1 MPDDG
6 VGEAHGLSHR
16 GNQETKPQLS
26 WEEAIHDIE
35 QEIGTEDKRYA
46 HAQRQQEWRNRFH
59 EAGLQDMAQRM
70 QWEIDLFELVGRPP
84 WENEDPYFRPAA
96 AYSDGSSW
104 PQIDSFTDEMLDYVE
119 ERANVTQNPILK
131 ARYSD
136 VIWERRKR
144 HECARQAVGGY
155 LAAANHYAR
164 LGWGIETAKAI
175 ARALELCLHL
185 NDKELLA
192 QPLSLLRSLL
202 LRFTKADDPQRGL
215 ELADIALKLPSSAWA
230 PSLDKTV
237 RQYLGRAVR
246 YYGSQTGNNPY
257 LERTALEMCLA
268 LHRRSRQDAR
278 VTATLRSKAAS
289 FEREATD
296 RERDSNVAAAALYG
310 DAVGIYQQ
318 LGDRGKVDELQLR
331 IRECNR
337 KGASE
342 FGVISTEIKIPTDDL
357 ERVISLYTER
367 DTRDALA
374 LLSQSFIPNVDKVR
388 GQTKEL
394 KEKTPLQFLLPIGT
408 YSDGRLVGRA
418 LSDTDIFE
426 QNVTR
431 SLVLYHTLNAQIIAD
446 IIARLKERGMGPNEL
461 ADFLL
466 ASPVLAAARKEVLE
480 RAIERYLAGDYIS
493 SIHIVVPELE
503 HTIRSILPRLGQADT
518 KVDRKTG
525 VMRVKP
531 LDDVLRTPK
540 LRKGIGEDV
549 CRYLYIVLVDQ
560 DGLNVRNDVAH
571 GVMALE
577 RLNMTTATL
586 LLHLLLI
593 LTQLQ
598 FVATGPNGSEN
609 ETLAT

>member
-230 PSLDKTV
+230 PSLDNTSVV
-237 RQYLGRAVR
+237 RFVTMGHRPATTHTLSEPLWKCALPCIGGHARTPA
-246 YYGSQTGNNPY
+246 SQPRCVQRPHPSSEKQRIESATAMLPPQPCMETPSAYINSWGIAGKWMSFNCASGN
-257 LERTALEMCLA
+257 A
-268 LHRRSRQDAR
+268 
-278 VTATLRSKAAS
+278 
-289 FEREATD
+289 
-296 RERDSNVAAAALYG
+296 
-310 DAVGIYQQ
+310 
-318 LGDRGKVDELQLR
+318 
-331 IRECNR
+331 
-337 KGASE
+337 
-342 FGVISTEIKIPTDDL
+342 
-357 ERVISLYTER
+357 TER
-367 DTRDALA
+367 AR
-374 LLSQSFIPNVDKVR
+374 QS
-388 GQTKEL
+388 
-394 KEKTPLQFLLPIGT
+394 
-408 YSDGRLVGRA
+408 
-418 LSDTDIFE
+418 
-426 QNVTR
+426 
-431 SLVLYHTLNAQIIAD
+431 
-446 IIARLKERGMGPNEL
+446 
-461 ADFLL
+461 
-466 ASPVLAAARKEVLE
+466 
-480 RAIERYLAGDYIS
+480 
-493 SIHIVVPELE
+493 
-503 HTIRSILPRLGQADT
+503 
-518 KVDRKTG
+518 
-525 VMRVKP
+525 
-531 LDDVLRTPK
+531 
-540 LRKGIGEDV
+540 
-549 CRYLYIVLVDQ
+549 
-560 DGLNVRNDVAH
+560 
-571 GVMALE
+571 
-577 RLNMTTATL
+577 
-586 LLHLLLI
+586 
-593 LTQLQ
+593 
-598 FVATGPNGSEN
+598 SES
-609 ETLAT
+609 